1 MKKSPSVPLFQRGKR
16 TGSPLWKRG
25 VRGDFGFSGAI
36 FEHKSSAMPVNI
48 LLDYPPAPAMW
59 NRWI

>member
-1 MKKSPSVPLFQRGKR
+1 MKKSPSIPLYKRGKK

-36 FEHKSSAMPVNI
+36 FEHKSSPMPVNI
-48 LLDYPPAPAMW
+48 LLDY
-59 NRWI
+59 RWEIGDGK